1 MSDGQLVVLVI
12 TLIAC
17 FIVVATA
24 ISGVTTAVNRL
35 TEELE
40 SKLADLDN

>member
-12 TLIAC
+12 TLVAC

-24 ISGVTTAVNRL
+24 ISGVTTAVNHL
-35 TEELE
+35 TEELQ
-40 SKLADLDN
+40 SKLDD